1 MDKEK
6 EKKIV
11 LWIIYGLIIVIS
23 IILIVT
29 NKAKI
34 YGIIGIAYIIA
45 DLSTLWI
52 TTKKRKKMLEKMGIE
67 DNKQP
72 YKEIK
77 KLYKE
82 WKKNEK
88 SRKNIENNCN

>member
-1 MDKEK
+1 MNKQK

-11 LWIIYGLIIVIS
+11 LWIIYGLIIAIS

-29 NKAKI
+29 NKAKR
-34 YGIIGIAYIIA
+34 YGIIAIAYVIA
-45 DLSTLWI
+45 DISTLWVTAI
-52 TTKKRKKMLEKMGIE
+52 QRKKMLKKMGIE

-72 YKEIK
+72 YKEIR

-82 WKKNEK
+82 W
-88 SRKNIENNCN
+88 RKNAKS

>member
-1 MDKEK
+1 MEKEK

-11 LWIIYGLIIVIS
+11 LWIIYGLIIIIS
-23 IILIVT
+23 IILIAT

-34 YGIIGIAYIIA
+34 YGIIGIAYVIA

-52 TTKKRKKMLEKMGIE
+52 TTKKRKKMIEKMKIE

-88 SRKNIENNCN
+88 S

>member
-1 MDKEK
+1 MQKEK

-11 LWIIYGLIIVIS
+11 LWIIYCLIIAIS

-34 YGIIGIAYIIA
+34 YGIIGIAYVIA
-45 DLSTLWI
+45 DMSTLWI
-52 TTKKRKKMLEKMGIE
+52 TTKKRKKMIEKMRIE

-88 SRKNIENNCN
+88 S

>member
-1 MDKEK
+1 MEKEK

-11 LWIIYGLIIVIS
+11 LWIIYGLIMAIS

-45 DLSTLWI
+45 DISTLWI
-52 TTKKRKKMLEKMGIE
+52 TAKKRKKMIEKMKIE
-67 DNKQP
+67 DNKEP

-82 WKKNEK
+82 WKENAK
-88 SRKNIENNCN
+88 S

>member
-1 MDKEK
+1 MNKEK

-11 LWIIYGLIIVIS
+11 LWIIYGLIIAVS
-23 IILIVT
+23 IIFIVT
-29 NKAKI
+29 NNAKI
-34 YGIIGIAYIIA
+34 YGIIGIAYVIA
-45 DLSTLWI
+45 DISTLWV
-52 TTKKRKKMLEKMGIE
+52 TTKKRKKMLEKMKIE

-82 WKKNEK
+82 WKKNAK
-88 SRKNIENNCN
+88 S

>member
-1 MDKEK
+1 MQKEK

-11 LWIIYGLIIVIS
+11 LWIIYGLIIAIS

-29 NKAKI
+29 NNAKI
-34 YGIIGIAYIIA
+34 YGIIGIAYVIA
-45 DLSTLWI
+45 DISTLWI
-52 TTKKRKKMLEKMGIE
+52 TTKKRKRMIEKMGIE
-67 DNKQP
+67 DNKQS

-82 WKKNEK
+82 WKKNAK
-88 SRKNIENNCN
+88 S

>member
-1 MDKEK
+1 MEKEK

-11 LWIIYGLIIVIS
+11 LWIIYGLIIIIS
-23 IILIVT
+23 IILIAT

-34 YGIIGIAYIIA
+34 YGIIGIAYVIA
-45 DLSTLWI
+45 DISTLWI
-52 TTKKRKKMLEKMGIE
+52 TTKKRKKIIERMGIE
-67 DNKQP
+67 DNKQS

-88 SRKNIENNCN
+88 S

>member
-1 MDKEK
+1 MKKEK

-11 LWIIYGLIIVIS
+11 LWIIYGLIILIS

-34 YGIIGIAYIIA
+34 YGIIGIAYVIA
-45 DLSTLWI
+45 DISTLWI
-52 TTKKRKKMLEKMGIE
+52 TTIKRKKMLEKMGIE

-77 KLYKE
+77 NLYKE
-82 WKKNEK
+82 WRKNEK
-88 SRKNIENNCN
+88 S

>member
-1 MDKEK
+1 MEKEK

-11 LWIIYGLIIVIS
+11 TWIIYGLIIVIS

-29 NKAKI
+29 NKAKR
-34 YGIIGIAYIIA
+34 YGIIGIAFVIA
-45 DLSTLWI
+45 DISTLWVTAI
-52 TTKKRKKMLEKMGIE
+52 QRKKMLKKMEIE
-67 DNKQP
+67 DKKQP
-72 YKEIK
+72 YKEIR

-88 SRKNIENNCN
+88 SRKNIKNNCN

>member
-1 MDKEK
+1 MKKEK

-11 LWIIYGLIIVIS
+11 LWIIYGLIIAVS

-45 DLSTLWI
+45 DISTLWI
-52 TTKKRKKMLEKMGIE
+52 TTKKRKRMIEKMKIE

-82 WKKNEK
+82 WKKHAK
-88 SRKNIENNCN
+88 S

>member
-1 MDKEK
+1 MKKEK

-11 LWIIYGLIIVIS
+11 LWIIYGLILAIS
-23 IILIVT
+23 IILIIT

-45 DLSTLWI
+45 DISTLWI
-52 TTKKRKKMLEKMGIE
+52 TTKKRKKMLEKMKIE

-77 KLYKE
+77 RLYKE

-88 SRKNIENNCN
+88 S

>member
-1 MDKEK
+1 MEKGK

-11 LWIIYGLIIVIS
+11 LWIIYGLIVAIS

-34 YGIIGIAYIIA
+34 YGIIGIAYVIA
-45 DLSTLWI
+45 DISTLWI
-52 TTKKRKKMLEKMGIE
+52 TTKKRKKMIEKMKIE

-82 WKKNEK
+82 WKENAK
-88 SRKNIENNCN
+88 S

>member
-1 MDKEK
+1 MEKEK
-6 EKKIV
+6 EKRIV
-11 LWIIYGLIIVIS
+11 LWIIYGLIIAIS

-29 NKAKI
+29 NKGKI

-45 DLSTLWI
+45 DISTLWI
-52 TTKKRKKMLEKMGIE
+52 TTKKRKQMLKKMGIE

-72 YKEIK
+72 YKEIR

-82 WKKNEK
+82 WKRNAK
-88 SRKNIENNCN
+88 S

>member
-1 MDKEK
+1 MRKEK
-6 EKKIV
+6 EIKIV
-11 LWIIYGLIIVIS
+11 TWILYGLILAIS
-23 IILIVT
+23 IIWIVT
-29 NKAKI
+29 NKAKPI
-34 YGIIGIAYIIA
+34 GIIGIAYVIA
-45 DLSTLWI
+45 DISTLWI
-52 TTKKRKKMLEKMGIE
+52 TTIKRKKMLKKIGIE

>member
-1 MDKEK
+1 MQKEK

-11 LWIIYGLIIVIS
+11 LWIIYGLIIIIS
-23 IILIVT
+23 MILIVT

-34 YGIIGIAYIIA
+34 YGIIGIAYVIA
-45 DLSTLWI
+45 DISTLWV
-52 TTKKRKKMLEKMGIE
+52 TTKKRKKMLERMKIE

-82 WKKNEK
+82 WKKNAK
-88 SRKNIENNCN
+88 S

>member
-1 MDKEK
+1 MNKEK

-11 LWIIYGLIIVIS
+11 LWIIYGLILAVS

-34 YGIIGIAYIIA
+34 YGIIGIAYVIA
-45 DLSTLWI
+45 DISTLWI
-52 TTKKRKKMLEKMGIE
+52 TTKKRKKMLEKMEIE
-67 DNKQP
+67 DNKQT

-82 WKKNEK
+82 WKKCK
-88 SRKNIENNCN
+88 KQKKF

>member
-1 MDKEK
+1 MNKEK
-6 EKKIV
+6 EKKIM
-11 LWIIYGLIIVIS
+11 LWIIYGLIIAIS

-34 YGIIGIAYIIA
+34 YGIIGIAYVIA
-45 DLSTLWI
+45 DISTLWI
-52 TTKKRKKMLEKMGIE
+52 TTKKRKRMIEKMRIE

-82 WKKNEK
+82 WKKNAK
-88 SRKNIENNCN
+88 S

>member
-1 MDKEK
+1 MNKEK

-11 LWIIYGLIIVIS
+11 LWIIYGLIIAIS
-23 IILIVT
+23 IILIAT

-34 YGIIGIAYIIA
+34 YGIIGIAYVIA
-45 DLSTLWI
+45 DISTLWI
-52 TTKKRKKMLEKMGIE
+52 TTKKRKKMLEKMKIE
-67 DNKQP
+67 DNKLP

-88 SRKNIENNCN
+88 S

>member
-11 LWIIYGLIIVIS
+11 LWVIYGLVIAIS

-34 YGIIGIAYIIA
+34 YGIIGIAYVIA
-45 DLSTLWI
+45 DLATLWI
-52 TTKKRKKMLEKMGIE
+52 TTKKRKNMIEKMGIE

-82 WKKNEK
+82 WKKNAK
-88 SRKNIENNCN
+88 S

>member
-1 MDKEK
+1 MNKEK

-11 LWIIYGLIIVIS
+11 LCIIYGLIIVIS
-23 IILIVT
+23 IILIAT

-34 YGIIGIAYIIA
+34 YGIIGIAYVIA
-45 DLSTLWI
+45 DISTLWI

-67 DNKQP
+67 DNKQS

-82 WKKNEK
+82 WRKNEK
-88 SRKNIENNCN
+88 S

>member
-1 MDKEK
+1 MEKGK

-11 LWIIYGLIIVIS
+11 LWIIYALIVVIS

-34 YGIIGIAYIIA
+34 YGIIGIAYVIA
-45 DLSTLWI
+45 DISTLWI
-52 TTKKRKKMLEKMGIE
+52 TTKKRKKMIEKMQIE
-67 DNKQP
+67 DNKQT

-88 SRKNIENNCN
+88 S

>member
-1 MDKEK
+1 MEKEK
-6 EKKIV
+6 EKRIV
-11 LWIIYGLIIVIS
+11 LWIIYGLILAIS
-23 IILIVT
+23 IILIAT

-34 YGIIGIAYIIA
+34 YGIIGLAYVIA
-45 DLSTLWI
+45 DISTLWI

-72 YKEIK
+72 YKEVK

-82 WKKNEK
+82 WKKNAK
-88 SRKNIENNCN
+88 S

>member
-1 MDKEK
+1 MEKEK
-6 EKKIV
+6 EKRIV
-11 LWIIYGLIIVIS
+11 LWIIYGLILAIS

-45 DLSTLWI
+45 DISTLWI
-52 TTKKRKKMLEKMGIE
+52 TAKKRKKMLEKMEIE

-82 WKKNEK
+82 WKKNAK
-88 SRKNIENNCN
+88 S

>member
-1 MDKEK
+1 MKKEK

-11 LWIIYGLIIVIS
+11 LWIIYGLIIAIS

-29 NKAKI
+29 NNAKI
-34 YGIIGIAYIIA
+34 YGIIGIAYVIA
-45 DLSTLWI
+45 DMSTLWI

-82 WKKNEK
+82 WKKNAK
-88 SRKNIENNCN
+88 S

>member
-1 MDKEK
+1 MNKEK

-11 LWIIYGLIIVIS
+11 LWIIYGLIIAIS

-34 YGIIGIAYIIA
+34 YGIIGIAYVIA
-45 DLSTLWI
+45 DMSTLWI
-52 TTKKRKKMLEKMGIE
+52 TTKKRKKMIEKMGIE
-67 DNKQP
+67 DNKQS

-82 WKKNEK
+82 WKKNAK
-88 SRKNIENNCN
+88 S